1 MLVPLLLAITAS
13 TALAGRAA
21 CAAASPCAAAP
32 ASVAPSAP
40 STSTPPG
47 EGKANDAPTPS
58 DPPVAPT
65 APVTPVAPAAPNSG
79 GARAEQDEWADRPLI
94 RRPMP
99 APAFLLPGA
108 AYTSWSPIGDR
119 EARTGGGLELSAV
132 KWLPRSSF
140 LVGAALQVEYV
151 GRARAAL
158 GVEVG
163 YDVVGLELALARDFA
178 KADAFD
184 AQWSLQL
191 ATYVSVGAL
200 YLAPR
205 WLIPLQRSGGL
216 SPGYGALLTI
226 GFKLPI
232 VLSDGRSASAKPAP

>member
-1 MLVPLLLAITAS
+1 MLAPLLLATTVSAGAPGVSAALPAS
-13 TALAGRAA
+13 
-21 CAAASPCAAAP
+21 AASAAT
-32 ASVAPSAP
+32 APSA
-40 STSTPPG
+40 
-47 EGKANDAPTPS
+47 
-58 DPPVAPT
+58 T
-65 APVTPVAPAAPNSG
+65 APATT
-79 GARAEQDEWADRPLI
+79 AEHDDWADRPLI

-108 AYTSWSPIGDR
+108 SYTSWTPIGDR
-119 EARTGGGLELSAV
+119 EGKAGGGLELSLV

-140 LVGAALQVEYV
+140 VFGALGQVEYV
-151 GRARAAL
+151 GRARAAV

-163 YDVVGLELALARDFA
+163 FDVVGLELAVARDFA

-191 ATYVSVGAL
+191 ATYVSVGAI

-205 WLIPLQRSGGL
+205 WLIPLHREGAL
-216 SPGYGALLTI
+216 SPGYGALLSI

-232 VLSDGRSASAKPAP
+232 VLSEGRGASATAKPAPPAP